1 MIGRVGEGSQL
12 WLEGDYSQVDKK
24 VFEESSGMRRAVD
37 KLQGEPLFAYVDL
50 PQTERSATA
59 RLADKLD

>member
-1 MIGRVGEGSQL
+1 
-12 WLEGDYSQVDKK
+12 
-24 VFEESSGMRRAVD
+24 MRRAVD